1 MDAKLNDT
9 PFVSIVIP
17 TYNRARFL
25 GRSVRSVLNQTNK
38 NFEVIVVDDA
48 STDDT
53 AEIIKTFKDN
63 RIRYIR
69 HDANAGAAAARNTG
83 IKVSRG
89 EYVAFQDSDD
99 EWLPEKLQKQMKVF
113 ESAPPEVGVVY
124 TDMWRISK
132 GEKRYWH
139 SPKIMPEDGIVYQQA
154 LDRVMGIGIQT
165 AIIKRECLNAVGMF
179 DENFPRFIDL
189 ELFVR
194 LSKYYYFHHI
204 NEPLVNFYDT
214 GKGISNNNQALVKA
228 YQLIFEKYS
237 YDVVKN
243 KRSLAKHMYSLGN
256 ILCQNGDLGR
266 GRDYLIKA
274 LRLYPLNLKYIVATL
289 ASLLGEGAYAKVV
302 RLKRKIRSNLLPHV
316 KIYTKR

>member
-1 MDAKLNDT
+1 MVEILANPT
-9 PFVSIVIP
+9 VSVVIP
-17 TYNRARFL
+17 TYNRAHL
-25 GRSVRSVLNQTNK
+25 VGRAIQSVLNQTYQD
-38 NFEVIVVDDA
+38 FEIIVVDDG
-48 STDDT
+48 STDNTEEVVKSFNDP
-53 AEIIKTFKDN
+53 

-69 HDANAGAAAARNTG
+69 HDQNRGGSAARNTG
-83 IKVSRG
+83 IKMARG
-89 EYVAFQDSDD
+89 EYIAFQDSDD
-99 EWLPEKLQKQMKVF
+99 EWLPEKLEKQMKVF
-113 ESAPPEVGVVY
+113 KSAPPEVGVVY

-139 SPKIMPEDGIVYQQA
+139 SPKIMPEDGIVYKQA

-256 ILCQNGDLGR
+256 ILCQNGDLDQ

-274 LRLYPLNLKYIVATL
+274 VKLYPLNLKYLVAAF
-289 ASLLGEGAYAKVV
+289 ASLLGEDAYAKVV
-302 RLKRKIRSNLLPHV
+302 RLKRKIRP
-316 KIYTKR
+316 IDA